1 MDADLIML
9 ALSTH
14 EKRFTVLRDV
24 FKPKRRRGRRG
35 PRSGGIFVYTQRM

>member
-14 EKRFTVLRDV
+14 VKRFTVLRDV
-24 FKPKRRRGRRG
+24 FKPKRRRGRG